1 MDKLLHVI
9 QVSEKLN
16 CSKPTVYK
24 LVEDGELKGI
34 KIGERGLRI
43 SKKSLDEFL
52 KRKTIKPVKEES
64 LQG

>member
-24 LVEDGELKGI
+24 LVEKGKLKAVQ
-34 KIGERGLRI
+34 IGERGLRI
-43 SKKSLDEFL
+43 KERSLRDFLKKSAVIPENIEV
-52 KRKTIKPVKEES
+52 T
-64 LQG
+64 